1 MLLDSFDLACQKQQH
16 SRHSL
21 HSHLAT
27 SSPTRAALSL
37 PHKSHTTAISLSNI
51 YTSTATMGADS
62 FKIVSGQCT
71 PDQAKHNSAD
81 STTPLAREA
90 SRMDLNRVSA
100 GMDSACRNTKNLRRT
115 ISRPR
120 TLSSSFDGIHP
131 MHFTS
136 LTRSHA

>member
-1 MLLDSFDLACQKQQH
+1 MLLDTFDLACQRQQH

-21 HSHLAT
+21 HSHLAS
-27 SSPTRAALSL
+27 SSPNRVALSL
-37 PHKSHTTAISLSNI
+37 PRKSRTTAISLSNI
-51 YTSTATMGADS
+51 YNSTATMGPDS

-90 SRMDLNRVSA
+90 SRMDLHQVSA

-120 TLSSSFDGIHP
+120 TLGSSFDGIYP

-136 LTRSHA
+136 LIRSHA